1 MDDREIVELYLERD
15 QRAVSETME
24 RYGRRLTGLAAS
36 FLKDRRDAEECVS
49 DTYVKAWN
57 SIPPNRPE
65 DLFAYLAKICRC
77 TAFNIVER
85 DRAKKRSAQLVEL
98 THELE
103 ECIPDRSADSGGEEL
118 SELLNE
124 FLGTLSREKRMVFV
138 GRYWYGDSI
147 AEIGEKTGFSESKI
161 KTMLHRTR
169 ESLRKFL
176 GRKGGTL

>member
-1 MDDREIVELYLERD
+1 MNDKEIVALYLDRDERALD
-15 QRAVSETME
+15 ETMQ
-24 RYGRRLTGLAAS
+24 RYGGRLVRLALT

-57 SIPPNRPE
+57 SIPPNCPD

-85 DRAKKRSAQLVEL
+85 EQAQKRSAQLVEL
-98 THELE
+98 TNELA
-103 ECIPDRSADSGGEEL
+103 ECIPDRSAYMGEDGL
-118 SELLNE
+118 SDMLNE
-124 FLGTLSREKRMVFV
+124 FLSTLGKDKRAVFA

-147 AEIGEKTGFSESKI
+147 AEIAQKTGFSESKI